1 MKKLTPEEFAER
13 MKEIVDKYAGNQE
26 AVHEQM
32 DQLMG
37 ETLIALGYHEGIK
50 IFNSTPKWYA

>member
-13 MKEIVDKYAGNQE
+13 MKEIKETSVDE
-26 AVHEQM
+26 EEVHGRM
-32 DQLMG
+32 DDLMAD
-37 ETLIALGYHEGIK
+37 TLKALGYREGIK